1 MIDLELYTNLSEPNK
16 INKTLTTGPVYTGSL
31 RDGTSILDPVV
42 LVEAGTLAGYNY
54 ARIPVFGRYYHIT
67 DIVSVR
73 TGLWEVSM
81 HTDPLMTYRS
91 QLMDVSVIL
100 DTSTRAGADEYLTG
114 PQWVARAKEST
125 TVIPFPSGLAQDG
138 EFILITAGG

>member
-1 MIDLELYTNLSEPNK
+1 MIDVEMYANLSEPNK
-16 INKTLTTGPVYTGSL
+16 IGKSLQAGPIYTGSL

-42 LVEAGTLAGYNY
+42 LIEAGSLAGYNY
-54 ARIPVFGRYYHIT
+54 ARIPIFGRYYYIT
-67 DIVSVR
+67 NIASLR

-100 DTSTRAGADEYLTG
+100 DTSTQTGADEYLTG
-114 PQWVARAKEST
+114 PQWVSRSKELT
-125 TVIPFPSGLAQDG
+125 NIITFPSGLAQDG

>member
-1 MIDLELYTNLSEPNK
+1 MIDVEMYVNLSEPNK
-16 INKTLTTGPVYTGSL
+16 INKFLRTGPIHSGSL

-42 LVEAGTLAGYNY
+42 MIEAGALMGYNY
-54 ARIPVFGRYYHIT
+54 ARIPIFGRYYYIT
-67 DIVSVR
+67 NVVSLR

-100 DTSTRAGADEYLTG
+100 DTSTSAGADEYLTG
-114 PQWVARAKEST
+114 PQWVARAKELT
-125 TVIPFPSGLAQDG
+125 NIIPFPSGLAQDG

>member
-1 MIDLELYTNLSEPNK
+1 MGTATSLDVSEASTEDGANVSLWQTNRSGAQVWKFEKSSGDYYYITN
-16 INKTLTTGPVYTGSL
+16 VASL
-31 RDGTSILDPVV
+31 
-42 LVEAGTLAGYNY
+42 
-54 ARIPVFGRYYHIT
+54 
-67 DIVSVR
+67 R

-100 DTSTRAGADEYLTG
+100 DTSTRTGADEYLTG
-114 PQWVARAKEST
+114 PQFVARAKEST
-125 TVIPFPSGLAQDG
+125 TVIPFPSGLAQNG